1 LCCSAWRTEEKGW
14 EMKSWIGMVKGRR
27 VIYTKDDDF
36 GGVKL
41 IGNNIIIILGIE
53 CDGNGLRGKEEG

>member
-1 LCCSAWRTEEKGW
+1 
-14 EMKSWIGMVKGRR
+14 MVKGRR
-27 VIYTKDDDF
+27 VIYTKDDDDF